1 MGKASFVVRR
11 TLQLVVTLWAVGTVL
26 FGLFRLMPGDPT
38 SYVVSSQMT
47 QEARRQ
53 LIESYGLNDPLYIQ
67 YIRFLENLV
76 VLNFGQSFHSN
87 QPVTDIIATYLP
99 NTLVLMLT
107 AFVIAYAIGITLGV
121 LSGWYRGSRFERST
135 VITAL
140 TARSVPTFYVGLIV
154 LWIFGAT
161 FGVIPMSGMTSL
173 GTGGG
178 STGFLDMVFSVDFV
192 RHLVAP
198 AAVLAFYYMGYPLLI
213 MRSSML
219 EVLSEDFI
227 DVCRAKGL
235 KERTIMFKHA
245 ARNALLPII
254 TAAAIAL
261 GYAVGGSVLIETVF
275 AWPGIGREMVR
286 AVLRRDF
293 PVAQGT
299 FIVLA
304 TTIIFLNFLA
314 DLAYGYLDPRV
325 TYD

>member
-11 TLQLVVTLWAVGTVL
+11 SLQLVVTLWAVGTVL

-47 QEARRQ
+47 QEARQ
-53 LIESYGLNDPLYIQ
+53 QIIASYGLNEPLHVQ
-67 YIRFLENLV
+67 YIKFLENLV

-87 QPVTDIIATYLP
+87 QPVTDVIATYLP

-107 AFVIAYAIGITLGV
+107 AFVAAYITGITLGV

-154 LWIFGAT
+154 LWIFGAGL
-161 FGVIPMSGMTSL
+161 GVIPMSGMTSL
-173 GTGGG
+173 GTQNA
-178 STGFLDMVFSVDFV
+178 GFWEMVFSVDFLH
-192 RHLVAP
+192 HLAAP

-245 ARNALLPII
+245 ARNALLPIV

-304 TTIIFLNFLA
+304 GTIIVLNFLA

>member
-1 MGKASFVVRR
+1 MGKASFIIRR
-11 TLQLVVTLWAVGTVL
+11 TLQLVVTLWAVATVL

-47 QEARRQ
+47 QEARQ
-53 LIESYGLNDPLYIQ
+53 KIIESYGLNEPLHVQ
-67 YIRFLENLV
+67 YIKFLENL
-76 VLNFGQSFHSN
+76 LHLDFGQSFHSN
-87 QPVTDIIATYLP
+87 QPVTDVIATYLP

-107 AFVIAYAIGITLGV
+107 AFISAYVIGITLGI
-121 LSGWYRGSRFERST
+121 LSGWYRGSRFEKNA
-135 VITAL
+135 VIVAL

-154 LWIFGAT
+154 LWIFGA
-161 FGVIPMSGMTSL
+161 GLNIIPMSGMTSL
-173 GTGGG
+173 GSQ
-178 STGFLDMVFSVDFV
+178 STGFWQMIFSVDFLQ
-192 RHLVAP
+192 HLLAP
-198 AAVLAFYYMGYPLLI
+198 ALVLGFYFMGYPLLI

-235 KERTIMFKHA
+235 KERTIMFRHA
-245 ARNALLPII
+245 ARNALLPIV

-275 AWPGIGREMVR
+275 AWPGLGREMVR

-304 TTIIFLNFLA
+304 TTIITLNFIA

>member
-1 MGKASFVVRR
+1 
-11 TLQLVVTLWAVGTVL
+11 VVTLWAVGTAL
-26 FGLFRLMPGDPT
+26 FFLFRMMPGDPT
-38 SYVVSSQMT
+38 SYIISPQMT
-47 QEARRQ
+47 PEARQRIIAQ
-53 LIESYGLNDPLYIQ
+53 YGLDEPLHIQ
-67 YIRFLENLV
+67 YLKFLENLATGS
-76 VLNFGQSFHSN
+76 FGTSFHSKE
-87 QPVTDIIATYLP
+87 PVVDVIATYLP

-107 AFVIAYAIGITLGV
+107 SFIFAYAIGITLGV
-121 LSGWYRGSRFERST
+121 FAGWYRGSRFEKST
-135 VITAL
+135 VIIAL
-140 TARSVPTFYVGLIV
+140 AARSVPAFWVGLMV
-154 LWIFGAT
+154 LWIFGAEL
-161 FGVIPMSGMTSL
+161 GIIPMSGMTSL
-173 GTGGG
+173 GTDP
-178 STGFLDMVFSVDFV
+178 SGFFDMILSVDFI

-198 AAVLAFYYMGYPLLI
+198 ALVLAFYLMGYPLLI
-213 MRSSML
+213 MRTNML

-235 KERTIMFKHA
+235 TERAIMFKHA
-245 ARNALLPII
+245 ARNAMLPVL

-261 GYAVGGSVLIETVF
+261 GYAVGGNVLIETVF

-304 TTIIFLNFLA
+304 GTIIILNFLA

>member
-1 MGKASFVVRR
+1 MGKASFVIRR
-11 TLQLVVTLWAVGTVL
+11 SLQLVATFWAVGTVL
-26 FGLFRLMPGDPT
+26 FFLFRLMPGNPT
-38 SYVVSSQMT
+38 SFVISPQMT
-47 QEARRQ
+47 PEARQRI
-53 LIESYGLNDPLYIQ
+53 IESYGLDEPMHVQ
-67 YIRFLENLV
+67 YVKFLEN
-76 VLNFGQSFHSN
+76 VLTLDFGQSFHSN
-87 QPVTDIIATYLP
+87 APVQEVIMTYLP

-107 AFVIAYAIGITLGV
+107 AFVIAYFFGITLGV

-140 TARSVPTFYVGLIV
+140 LARSVPSFWVGLMV
-154 LWIFGAT
+154 LWVFGAT
-161 FGVIPMSGMTSL
+161 FNVIPMAGMTSP
-173 GTGGG
+173 GVEHTSFIGMIT
-178 STGFLDMVFSVDFV
+178 SIDFV
-192 RHLVAP
+192 THLAAP
-198 AAVLAFYYMGYPLLI
+198 ALVLAYYFMGYPLLI

-235 KERTIMFKHA
+235 SERTIMFKHA
-245 ARNALLPII
+245 ARNALLPIV

-299 FIVLA
+299 FMVLA
-304 TTIIFLNFLA
+304 ATIILLNFVA

>member
-53 LIESYGLNDPLYIQ
+53 IIASYGLNEPLHIQ
-67 YIRFLENLV
+67 YIKFLENLV

-87 QPVTDIIATYLP
+87 QPVTEVIATYLP

-107 AFVIAYAIGITLGV
+107 AFVAAYAIGITLGV

-154 LWIFGAT
+154 LWIFGAEL
-161 FGVIPMSGMTSL
+161 GVIPMSGMTSL
-173 GTGGG
+173 GTQNA
-178 STGFLDMVFSVDFV
+178 GFWAMVFSVDFLH
-192 RHLVAP
+192 HLLAP
-198 AAVLAFYYMGYPLLI
+198 ALVLGFYFMGYPLLI

-235 KERTIMFKHA
+235 TERTIMFKHA
-245 ARNALLPII
+245 ARNAMLPVV

-304 TTIIFLNFLA
+304 ATIIILNFVA

>member
-1 MGKASFVVRR
+1 MGKASFVIRR
-11 TLQLVVTLWAVGTVL
+11 SLQLVATFWAVGTVL
-26 FGLFRLMPGDPT
+26 FFLFRLMPGNPT
-38 SYVVSSQMT
+38 SFVISPQMT
-47 QEARRQ
+47 PEARRQ
-53 LIESYGLNDPLYIQ
+53 IIESYGLDEPMHVQ
-67 YIRFLENLV
+67 YVKFLQNAITLD
-76 VLNFGQSFHSN
+76 FGQSFHSN
-87 QPVTDIIATYLP
+87 APVEDVILTYLP

-107 AFVIAYAIGITLGV
+107 AFVIAYAFGITLGV

-140 TARSVPTFYVGLIV
+140 LARSVPSFWVGLMV
-154 LWIFGAT
+154 LWVFGSM
-161 FGVIPMSGMTSL
+161 FNLIPMAGMTSP
-173 GTGGG
+173 GIEHEN
-178 STGFLDMVFSVDFV
+178 FLTMVLSVDFLK
-192 RHLVAP
+192 HLVAP
-198 AAVLAFYYMGYPLLI
+198 ALVLAYYFMGYPLLI

-245 ARNALLPII
+245 ARNALLPIV

-299 FIVLA
+299 FMVLA
-304 TTIIFLNFLA
+304 ATIILLNFVA